1 MPGDFP
7 GKDEMVDEDEEINF
21 NFVAAEEGGGFQ
33 ARKVSRDGEDDKEIL
48 KILSVYLCVGFLGY
62 NL

>member
-1 MPGDFP
+1 MIWLMSMRRLIF
-7 GKDEMVDEDEEINF
+7 IL
-21 NFVAAEEGGGFQ
+21 VAAEEGGGFPVG
-33 ARKVSRDGEDDKEIL
+33 KVSRDGEDDKEIL